1 MTCWGACSISLGGVH
16 NYATLTVVRFLLGA
30 FEAGSSPNL
39 DQSFSLTPTFPGV
52 FPGLVYFLTFWY
64 RPEERSIRVAFILA
78 SATLANAFGGAMA
91 YGIAHM
97 DYVAGLAAW
106 RWLFI
111 LEGIPPVVFAPVVA
125 LLLPDYPETSKWL
138 SQAESDRVQARLRGN
153 ASISSGR
160 GLCWEDVKATVLNP
174 RLWVHYIVRR
184 NELQKA
190 ALHELT
196 LLLFSCISVPR
207 HPSPAYRFSRRAL
220 SLDWVIP
227 HSALSS
233 SPSLHTLWP
242 TSYSSPCP
250 TSRTG
255 STGAFTFVCLPA
267 GAELPCL

>member
-1 MTCWGACSISLGGVH
+1 
-16 NYATLTVVRFLLGA
+16 
-30 FEAGSSPNL
+30 
-39 DQSFSLTPTFPGV
+39 
-52 FPGLVYFLTFWY
+52 
-64 RPEERSIRVAFILA
+64 
-78 SATLANAFGGAMA
+78 MA

-184 NELQKA
+184 DGLQNATLPELMIS
-190 ALHELT
+190 T
-196 LLLFSCISVPR
+196 FSCTSVPR
-207 HPSPAYRFSRRAL
+207 RLSQAYRSSRRAL
-220 SLDWVIP
+220 SQGLVIP
-227 HSALSS
+227 RFGHNSS
-233 SPSLHTLWP
+233 QSLHTPWL

-250 TSRTG
+250 TSRIG
-255 STGAFTFVCLPA
+255 STGVFTFDCLPA
-267 GAELPCL
+267 GAEPPCL

>member
-1 MTCWGACSISLGGVH
+1 MACWGACSISLGGVH

-30 FEAGSSPNL
+30 FEAGSSLNL
-39 DQSFSLTPTFPGV
+39 NAKPLTNLNLPGV

-184 NELQKA
+184 DDLQNVALPELMIS
-190 ALHELT
+190 T
-196 LLLFSCISVPR
+196 FSCTSVLR
-207 HPSPAYRFSRRAL
+207 RPSPAYHSSRRA
-220 SLDWVIP
+220 S
-227 HSALSS
+227 
-233 SPSLHTLWP
+233 
-242 TSYSSPCP
+242 
-250 TSRTG
+250 
-255 STGAFTFVCLPA
+255 
-267 GAELPCL
+267 